1 VTEVQQQP
9 LLIVIMRMFQIPW
22 YLATIIIAI
31 ILFIPLILIG
41 YLDGAINYQI
51 EGGFWRAGLQGPVL
65 IIYILI
71 AYPFIL
77 RLWERAVE
85 AFQPIISENH
95 FYRLSAEVRAVDR
108 RQEWLVVFVGIL
120 FLLLVV
126 QRVWLGWVDQWFEYY
141 QVITEAILFGLLTWI
156 IFISI
161 KGSRGIAKLSKQNL
175 NLNIFKMKLLTP
187 VARLSLGIS
196 IIFIGGI
203 SIALLF
209 ETQDTL
215 VEWQSIFVYTILV
228 LSTILIFYIS
238 LWSIHNVMVR
248 VKKHELQLAQKYL
261 EETSNNLKEWTNKDS
276 KEGMEELSSAVAGWA
291 AYEKRVNETP
301 EWPFNATIIRRL
313 FASILAPAS
322 IYLIKILSTLGVKIS
337 F

>member
-1 VTEVQQQP
+1 
-9 LLIVIMRMFQIPW
+9 
-22 YLATIIIAI
+22 
-31 ILFIPLILIG
+31 
-41 YLDGAINYQI
+41 
-51 EGGFWRAGLQGPVL
+51 
-65 IIYILI
+65 
-71 AYPFIL
+71 
-77 RLWERAVE
+77 
-85 AFQPIISENH
+85 
-95 FYRLSAEVRAVDR
+95 
-108 RQEWLVVFVGIL
+108 VFAGIL

-156 IFISI
+156 IYSSI
-161 KGSRGIAKLSKQNL
+161 KGSRGIKKLSKQNL
-175 NLNIFKMKLLTP
+175 KLDIFKMKLLTP

-209 ETQDTL
+209 ETQETL
-215 VEWQSIFVYTILV
+215 VEWQSIVVYSILV

-248 VKKHELQLAQKYL
+248 VKKNELQLAQKYL
-261 EETSNNLKEWTNKDS
+261 EETSNKLKEWTNKDL
-276 KEGMEELSSAVAGWA
+276 KDGMEEISSAVAGWA
-291 AYEKRVNETP
+291 AYERRVKETP
-301 EWPFNATIIRRL
+301 EWPFNAGIIRRL

-322 IYLIKILSTLGVKIS
+322 IYLIKIISTLGIKIS